1 MYSFTLC
8 NVAYDVCV
16 MLRAAFLSAQH
27 QSPLVFWSLSSARQ
41 SFFLFHRLCCVL
53 YGFVSFYILCS
64 VVFTSY
70 LFKNVHSHY
79 ACFFFFFFVLVVS
92 HVCKRKE
99 SYVVDVSMFLWA
111 YGLLLRPAEECSVL
125 KLFEVVS
132 FNAL

>member
-16 MLRAAFLSAQH
+16 MLRAVFLSAQH

-79 ACFFFFFFVLVVS
+79 ACFFFFFLFLLCHMCV
-92 HVCKRKE
+92 KE
-99 SYVVDVSMFLWA
+99 RNHMLWMFQCSS
-111 YGLLLRPAEECSVL
+111 GLMDYC
-125 KLFEVVS
+125 
-132 FNAL
+132 